1 MNIINLEKARQLR
14 YDADAEIEEINRR
27 IDEKN
32 RIGYALSCQEENLA
46 EAVRRIYKLRAVK

>member
-1 MNIINLEKARQLR
+1 MIINLEKARQLR

-32 RIGYALSCQEENLA
+32 RIGYALSCQDENLA
-46 EAVRRIYKLRAVK
+46 EAVRRIYKLRAVQ